1 MGPGQGATCNHI
13 ACVAPLEDSR
23 GAANKVV
30 HQMSTAHKAL
40 LLLLKRYDDYLALL
54 HTGPM
59 H

>member
-1 MGPGQGATCNHI
+1 MGPGQDATCNHI

-30 HQMSTAHKAL
+30 HQTSTAHKAL
-40 LLLLKRYDDYLALL
+40 LLLLKKYDDYPALL